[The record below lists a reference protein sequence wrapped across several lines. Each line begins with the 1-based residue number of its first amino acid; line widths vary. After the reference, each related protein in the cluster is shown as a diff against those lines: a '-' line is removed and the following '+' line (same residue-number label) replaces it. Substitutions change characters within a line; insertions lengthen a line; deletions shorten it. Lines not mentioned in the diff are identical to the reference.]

1 MLRII
6 DHGPKTSLA
15 AKRAPAILLVLW
27 LPACSLS
34 MPGSSDAPATTGS
47 IAPRVEVQKPVPES
61 LAYSDANKIGQ
72 AAAAAL
78 WQANS
83 GGTDWINAATGSS
96 GTVETDMASADKGDA
111 ADGCRPFRT
120 FVTSIGGV
128 HTYNGKVCRG
138 AQGPSVVQ
146 YER

>member
-1 MLRII
+1 MLRISH
-6 DHGPKTSLA
+6 HGPNAFREARCASA
-15 AKRAPAILLVLW
+15 VLVALW
-27 LPACSLS
+27 LPACSMS
-34 MPGSSDAPATTGS
+34 MPGSSDGPATTGS

-83 GGTDWINAATGSS
+83 TGADWINAATGSS
-96 GTVETDMASADKGDA
+96 GTVESGAAETAEAEAS
-111 ADGCRPFRT
+111 DGCRSFRT

-128 HTYNGKVCRG
+128 HSYNGKVCRG
-138 AQGPSVVQ
+138 GQGPSVVH
-146 YER
+146 YEP